1 MPSGNGHGLR
11 LIQKFVGGMGQRT
24 AREYFSTSNPFG
36 ERGGHG
42 MMKTQ
47 INIQDQF
54 LNRVRRDRK
63 HVVIELTTGRK
74 IEGVILSF
82 DNFCV
87 VLRGEADQLVYK
99 HAICS
104 ISPGERI
111 EFLET
116 R

>member
-1 MPSGNGHGLR
+1 MIKS
-11 LIQKFVGGMGQRT
+11 
-24 AREYFSTSNPFG
+24 
-36 ERGGHG
+36 
-42 MMKTQ
+42 Q

-63 HVVIELTTGRK
+63 HVVIELTTGHK
-74 IEGVILSF
+74 IEGMILSF
-82 DNFCV
+82 DNFCI
-87 VLRGEADQLVYK
+87 VLRTEADQLVYK

>member
-1 MPSGNGHGLR
+1 
-11 LIQKFVGGMGQRT
+11 
-24 AREYFSTSNPFG
+24 
-36 ERGGHG
+36 

-63 HVVIELTTGRK
+63 QVVIETTTGRK

-82 DNFCV
+82 DNFCII
-87 VLRGEADQLVYK
+87 LRGEADQLIYK
-99 HAICS
+99 HAISS

-116 R
+116 K

>member
-1 MPSGNGHGLR
+1 M
-11 LIQKFVGGMGQRT
+11 I
-24 AREYFSTSNPFG
+24 
-36 ERGGHG
+36 
-42 MMKTQ
+42 KTQ

-63 HVVIELTTGRK
+63 HVVIELTAGRK

-82 DNFCV
+82 DNFCII
-87 VLRGEADQLVYK
+87 LRGEADYLVYK

-116 R
+116 K

>member
-1 MPSGNGHGLR
+1 
-11 LIQKFVGGMGQRT
+11 
-24 AREYFSTSNPFG
+24 
-36 ERGGHG
+36 

-54 LNRVRRDRK
+54 LNRVRRDKK

-74 IEGVILSF
+74 IEGVVLSF
-82 DNFCV
+82 DNFCII
-87 VLRGEADQLVYK
+87 LRGEADQLVYK

-104 ISPGERI
+104 ISPGEKI
-111 EFLET
+111 EFFET

>member
-1 MPSGNGHGLR
+1 
-11 LIQKFVGGMGQRT
+11 
-24 AREYFSTSNPFG
+24 
-36 ERGGHG
+36 
-42 MMKTQ
+42 MMKSQ

-54 LNRVRRDRK
+54 LNRIRRDRK

-82 DNFCV
+82 DNFSII
-87 VLRGEADQLVYK
+87 LRGETDQLVYK

-104 ISPGERI
+104 ISPGEKI
-111 EFLET
+111 EFLEA

>member
-1 MPSGNGHGLR
+1 
-11 LIQKFVGGMGQRT
+11 
-24 AREYFSTSNPFG
+24 
-36 ERGGHG
+36 
-42 MMKTQ
+42 MMKPQ
-47 INIQDQF
+47 MNIQDQF

-63 HVVIELTTGRK
+63 QVVIEMMTGRK

-82 DNFCV
+82 DNFCII
-87 VLRGEADQLVYK
+87 LRGEADQLIYK

-116 R
+116 K

>member
-1 MPSGNGHGLR
+1 MVKN
-11 LIQKFVGGMGQRT
+11 
-24 AREYFSTSNPFG
+24 
-36 ERGGHG
+36 
-42 MMKTQ
+42 Q

-54 LNRVRRDRK
+54 LNRIRRDRK
-63 HVVIELTTGRK
+63 QVVIELTTGRK

-87 VLRGEADQLVYK
+87 ITRREADQLVYK

-104 ISPGERI
+104 VSTGEKI
-111 EFLET
+111 EFLEA

>member
-1 MPSGNGHGLR
+1 
-11 LIQKFVGGMGQRT
+11 
-24 AREYFSTSNPFG
+24 
-36 ERGGHG
+36 
-42 MMKTQ
+42 MMKNQ

-54 LNRVRRDRK
+54 LNRIRRDRK
-63 HVVIELTTGRK
+63 HVLIELTTGRK
-74 IEGVILSF
+74 MEGVILSF

-87 VLRGEADQLVYK
+87 ILRGEGDQLVYK

-104 ISPGERI
+104 VSPGEKI